1 MSTDE
6 HPRVHRRYAD
16 VESAYTSGN
25 YTEAL
30 NQGLALLQDL
40 QDPASKPLRMRLL
53 LLLGH
58 TWLYGLGDLDSAA
71 VAYGQVAE
79 DNEEEALQ
87 EIALDGLSRT
97 TPTWTAQDNTQANV
111 AITPETIAGATE
123 PAGRHQA
130 PATRQVTGSEQPGPA
145 SPWTTSEPRA
155 QRSEPRRSVST
166 ADNDPAA
173 PWLPAATI
181 TDGAGRTATSQAA
194 MREAIPEGTATTD
207 TPVETAESE
216 PRIATRTIQELT
228 EETVVI
234 PSTLSFSPEEEQE
247 LAKGLLLVVLN

>member
-6 HPRVHRRYAD
+6 SSKVRKRYAA

-25 YTEAL
+25 YTESL

-79 DNEEEALQ
+79 DNEEQALQ
-87 EIALDGLSRT
+87 AIALDGLNRT
-97 TPTWTAQDNTQANV
+97 TPARTAKDETQAAAEAQPKTMARAADPMV
-111 AITPETIAGATE
+111 VDPAPTTPQAAG
-123 PAGRHQA
+123 
-130 PATRQVTGSEQPGPA
+130 SDQPGPA
-145 SPWTTSEPRA
+145 SPWTTSEPA
-155 QRSEPRRSVST
+155 AELIDSQRSIT
-166 ADNDPAA
+166 ALTNQAAA
-173 PWLPAATI
+173 PWLPA
-181 TDGAGRTATSQAA
+181 
-194 MREAIPEGTATTD
+194 
-207 TPVETAESE
+207 ETAAWDPGVTTSTAPEMK
-216 PRIATRTIQELT
+216 QG
-228 EETVVI
+228 TVVT